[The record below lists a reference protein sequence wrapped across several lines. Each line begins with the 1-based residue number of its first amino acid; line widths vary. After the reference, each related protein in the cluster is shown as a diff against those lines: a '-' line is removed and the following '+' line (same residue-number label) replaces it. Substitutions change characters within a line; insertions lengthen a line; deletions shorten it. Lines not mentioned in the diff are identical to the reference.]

1 MVAKVV
7 RVIVARIVVMAAR
20 LVVAVASLV
29 VAVAGLVVA
38 VARLVV
44 AVARLVVV
52 VKRSVISGL
61 FRYGNLAVL
70 GKMRWCRGSGS
81 VTYQCN
87 VTKQGVEGDR
97 RINGKQEYAAMR
109 STHGN
114 EGKNGEGEFGNG

>member
-7 RVIVARIVVMAAR
+7 RVIVARIVVM
-20 LVVAVASLV
+20 
-29 VAVAGLVVA
+29 

-61 FRYGNLAVL
+61 FRYGNLAVM

-97 RINGKQEYAAMR
+97 RINGKQEYVAMR

-114 EGKNGEGEFGNG
+114 EGGNGEENLGNG